1 MIYIIKIYLC
11 MTLVSALI
19 IIYHIIKAPSGYEDE
34 NGFHS
39 LKDKIDD
46 RINEPERK
54 KLIK

>member
-1 MIYIIKIYLC
+1 